1 MMKKHSNNTTMIL
14 VAILSFLCGVMLI
27 GGYSLHLRNKAEA
40 EVKAEQAEAEAEKER
55 QAELVRAQ
63 QEEDERKQ
71 NSSAQRED
79 DKASSIPGLD
89 VDKALGSDLSHIDLS
104 AYAQDMDGLVKQLDA
119 LSVSGS
125 DDTVYQTTDKA
136 IRITRVSD
144 TIHQVEISA
153 ETTYSLYHIFV
164 GMLQTDATDYLQSK
178 GYKLSNRDGQTCYRI
193 DDYKLLYLK
202 FDGTRV
208 VDILLE
214 VTSAAQSAE

>member
-1 MMKKHSNNTTMIL
+1 MKKRSNNTTMIL

-55 QAELVRAQ
+55 QAELARAQ

-125 DDTVYQTTDKA
+125 DDTVYQTADA
-136 IRITRVSD
+136 CPIRITRVGD
-144 TIHQVEISA
+144 TMPSGRNQCRN
-153 ETTYSLYHIFV
+153 
-164 GMLQTDATDYLQSK
+164 YLQSLPHLRR
-178 GYKLSNRDGQTCYRI
+178 Y
-193 DDYKLLYLK
+193 
-202 FDGTRV
+202 
-208 VDILLE
+208 
-214 VTSAAQSAE
+214 AADRRHRLPPE